1 MRERP
6 EADLVI
12 DTQHHWFGPRYR
24 TALAG
29 EAERNPSFAGANAL
43 FLQLGD
49 DHPSTRLD
57 NRLELMEEASVDVAV
72 LSVAPPA
79 AVFREAGA
87 AAEAVTIAN
96 DEVLAACAQAPDRFV
111 GLAILPL
118 PHVEEAVAELERLGD
133 QRAIRGL
140 LVGVDG
146 LGYAPDTLALE
157 PVLARAAEAGLVFVV
172 HPAGHEPGPNRAF
185 DAFSLGPSFETMLW
199 TSLVALR
206 FVLSGL
212 LDRHPTLD
220 LVVPHLGGVLPYL
233 TQRLID
239 QATGEAEHDLT
250 HYLQERL
257 YFDSCSYHHPA
268 LRCAVDTV
276 GAPRIMLGSDFPF
289 RGELGRCVTDVET
302 ADFLSHEERRAI
314 LGGTAAR
321 WFSPAR

>member
-1 MRERP
+1 MS
-6 EADLVI
+6 ALVI

-24 TALAG
+24 AAIAAQAARDPG
-29 EAERNPSFAGANAL
+29 FGAANAL
-43 FLQLGD
+43 FLGLTGE
-49 DHPSTRLD
+49 HPATRLD
-57 NRLELMEEASVDVAV
+57 DRPQLMDEAGIDVCV

-79 AVFREAGA
+79 ATFRDPGA
-87 AAEAVTIAN
+87 AAEAIAIAN

-118 PHVEEAVAELERLGD
+118 PHVEESVAELKRLAD
-133 QRAIRGL
+133 QRAIRGV

-146 LGYAPDTLALE
+146 LGYAPDKLALE
-157 PVLARAAEAGLVFVV
+157 PVLGCTAEAGLVLIV
-172 HPAGHEPGPNRAF
+172 HPAGHESGPNGAF

-212 LDRHPTLD
+212 LDRYPTLD

-233 TQRLID
+233 TQRLVD
-239 QATGEAEHDLT
+239 QATGDAEHDLT
-250 HYLQERL
+250 YYLQQRL
-257 YFDSCSYHHPA
+257 YLDSCSYHLPA

-289 RGELGRCVTDVET
+289 RGELGRCVTDVGT
-302 ADFLSHEERRAI
+302 ADFLSRDERRAI